1 MKRRTIFL
9 QFQDIL
15 EIGSHEIEARMLTS
29 GPAALLYMKLKNNDT
44 NIFIITIMRHDENS
58 KETKNHTQ

>member
-1 MKRRTIFL
+1 M

-44 NIFIITIMRHDENS
+44 NIFIITIMRHIKLTNNHDLLT
-58 KETKNHTQ
+58 KE